1 MKHLTHPQPHASE
14 ILIVQMHI
22 LQRFKMMTF
31 VLNNN
36 VVNLFHQIKLN
47 ALTNLFEREVSKQA
61 IKNSIITVQQQAQPQ
76 QQNNQNL
83 TLVWT
88 Y

>member
-1 MKHLTHPQPHASE
+1 
-14 ILIVQMHI
+14 
-22 LQRFKMMTF
+22 MTF
-31 VLNNN
+31 VLNDN

-47 ALTNLFEREVSKQA
+47 TLTNLFEREVSKQA
-61 IKNSIITVQQQAQPQ
+61 IINSIITVQQQAQPQ

>member
-1 MKHLTHPQPHASE
+1 MHLKFLLFRCTF
-14 ILIVQMHI
+14 
-22 LQRFKMMTF
+22 LQRFKMLTF

-36 VVNLFHQIKLN
+36 VLNLFHQIKLN